1 MLDKDLQ
8 KHASEFQGYLD
19 KNQYEVSDAGIYF
32 PKAGAMAKGMY
43 GHDVNGQDY
52 REDHNLVP
60 VEGLNHLLTTTLAN
74 GSKNSNWYLA
84 LYSGAY
90 TPVSG
95 LTAATFPAAASEL
108 TSNTEGY
115 SETARRP
122 WTPGAASNGTIDNT
136 DAKAAFTIATA
147 GSVTVNGAA
156 LLSAS
161 AKGATTGVLMSAAK
175 FAATRTLYAGDVFNL
190 LYRVNLTAG

>member
-19 KNQYEVSDAGIYF
+19 RNQYEVTDSGIYF
-32 PKAGAMAKGMY
+32 PKAGALAVGTY
-43 GHDVNGQDY
+43 GHDVNGEGY
-52 REDHNLVP
+52 MEDHNLVTT
-60 VEGLNHLLTTTLAN
+60 EGLNHLLATTLAN
-74 GSKNSNWYLA
+74 GNKNSNWYLA
-84 LYSGAY
+84 LYAGAY
-90 TPVSG
+90 TPVAG
-95 LTAATFPAAASEL
+95 VTAASFPAAANEL

-122 WTPGAASNGTIDNT
+122 WVPGTATNGTIDNT
-136 DAKAAFTIATA
+136 DNKATFTIATA
-147 GSVTVNGAA
+147 GSVSVNGAA

-175 FAATRTLYAGDVFNL
+175 FSAARTLYAGDVFNL
-190 LYRVNLTAG
+190 LYRVQLVAG